1 MKAIFVSIIAAGILG
16 TTAFA
21 QERRDVKS
29 DKQENGRHERRH
41 GMHRQKDM
49 MKNLNLSDAQKNQF
63 KALREENKAKMEALK
78 KEQNITVREYNERK
92 EAIQREQK
100 AKREAILTN
109 EQKQQLVKDRAA
121 MEEKRK
127 EQQVKKLDKMKT
139 KLGLSDDQAGKLK
152 SLQDKNFAEM
162 KKIRENEALSKE
174 QKKSQMEAL
183 KKSAME
189 ERKSILTAEQLK
201 KMENMKQNRKQ
212 KHDKKSI
219 K

>member
-1 MKAIFVSIIAAGILG
+1 MKRIFVFILAAGILS

-21 QERRDVKS
+21 QERRDIKS
-29 DKQENGRHERRH
+29 DKQEKGRHERRH
-41 GMHRQKDM
+41 GMHRHKDM
-49 MKNLNLSDAQKNQF
+49 MKNLNLSEEQKNQF

-78 KEQNITVREYNERK
+78 KEQNITVKEYNQRK
-92 EAIQREQK
+92 EAILKEQK

-109 EQKQQLVKDRAA
+109 EQKQQLVKERAA

-127 EQQVKKLDKMKT
+127 ELQVKKLDKMKT

-162 KKIRENEALSKE
+162 KKIRENESLSKE

-183 KKSAME
+183 KKSAYE

-201 KMENMKQNRKQ
+201 KMEDMKQNRKQ
-212 KHDKKSI
+212 KHNRKPI
-219 K
+219 R